1 MTAALPMENVAPL
14 LRTTPSPP
22 SPARW
27 LAYRDHDPWIL
38 GTAVMLVAIGLVMM
52 TSASITLADKN
63 YGDPFYFL
71 RRQMIALG
79 IGVALALWAMHVPLH
94 FLQRVSSG
102 FLLLGILVLF
112 LVLIPGIGREV
123 NGSLRWLQLGPLSM
137 QASEIAK
144 PCIVLYLAGY
154 LVRHHDQVR
163 EKFIGFIKPIGVLTL
178 IAGLLLL
185 EPDYG
190 AAAVLF
196 ATCLGMLFLAGVSLL
211 RFISWG
217 LVAVAALAA
226 LAMLAPY
233 RLARLMAFVNPWA
246 DPYDTGFQLTQSLI
260 AFGRGELTGVGLGAG
275 IQKLFYLPEV
285 HTDFVFAVIG
295 EELGL
300 AGTLAVIALFLFLV
314 WRMLL
319 LGGEALKAGQA
330 FHAHIANGVALLLG
344 LQAFINIGVNM
355 GVLPTKGLT
364 LPLISYGANSM
375 VITWVMIGLL
385 LRVAHEIRQPAR
397 VLALTQA
404 QTTSVPAMMAGEN
417 SA

>member
-1 MTAALPMENVAPL
+1 MTAALAMDRVAP
-14 LRTTPSPP
+14 P
-22 SPARW
+22 PARW

-38 GTAVMLVAIGLVMM
+38 GAAVVLACLGVVMM

-71 RRQMIALG
+71 WRQLTALG
-79 IGVALALWAMHVPLH
+79 IGAALALWAMHVPLH
-94 FLQRVSSG
+94 FLQRMSSA
-102 FLLLGILVLF
+102 FLLLGILALI

-123 NGSLRWLQLGPLSM
+123 NGSLRWLQLGPLSL
-137 QASEIAK
+137 QASEVAK
-144 PCIVLYLAGY
+144 PCVVLYLAGY
-154 LVRHHDQVR
+154 LVRHSDQVR

-196 ATCLGMLFLAGVSLL
+196 ATCLGMLFLAGVSLP

-217 LVAVAALAA
+217 LVALSALAA
-226 LAMLAPY
+226 LALLAPY
-233 RLARLMAFVNPWA
+233 RLARLMAFVDPWS
-246 DPYDTGFQLTQSLI
+246 DPYDSGFQLTQSLI

-300 AGTLAVIALFLFLV
+300 AGTLTVIALFLFLM
-314 WRMLL
+314 WRILL
-319 LGGEALKAGQA
+319 LGGEALKAGAA
-330 FHAHIANGVALLLG
+330 FHAHAANGVALLLG
-344 LQAFINIGVNM
+344 LQAFINIGVNI

-364 LPLISYGANSM
+364 LPFISYGANSM
-375 VITWVMIGLL
+375 VITCAMLGLV
-385 LRVAHEIRQPAR
+385 LRIAHEIRRPVHLPATGR
-397 VLALTQA
+397 PVSA
-404 QTTSVPAMMAGEN
+404 PAIKIAEDPTP
-417 SA
+417 